1 MARTQNAIATEIFK
15 GFAAAKNGNAQ
26 GLRNIRSIKDNGNG
40 TATVKYYDT
49 GAGVVT
55 KTLTIS

>member
-1 MARTQNAIATEIFK
+1 MARTQNAIASEIFK
-15 GFAAAKNGNAQ
+15 GIKSAKRGNEQ
-26 GLRNIRSIKDNGNG
+26 GLRNIRSITDNGNG